1 MRVYAVIHS
10 VESLD
15 EGYSETSVK
24 FFDYAKGAWDEMQSI
39 QDSLSEWDDRCSDSF
54 DRDFGDTTAFIPR
67 IEWGE
72 TRRFIYRDDDS
83 PNQVLTFFSF
93 WRPSG
98 DWSLVYNQADNVPT
112 IAKTLAVVREMVF
125 RRGQLHDFD
134 YDLDDV
140 LEEYCDK
147 GHTLIDVDEH
157 CCHYFV
163 VSPILSDPT
172 LPF

>member
-39 QDSLSEWDDRCSDSF
+39 QDSLSEWDDQSADSF
-54 DRDFGDTTAFIPR
+54 DRDYGDSKVAIPR

-72 TRRFIYRDDDS
+72 TRRYVYNDS
-83 PNQVLTFFSF
+83 PNQVVTFFSF

-98 DWSLVYNQADNVPT
+98 NWCLVYDQVDNKPSV
-112 IAKTLAVVREMVF
+112 AKTLDVVRGMVEF
-125 RRGQLHDFD
+125 SHELTWFSELREKIAEL
-134 YDLDDV
+134 
-140 LEEYCDK
+140 CDE
-147 GHTLIDVDEH
+147 GHTMWDADEV
-157 CCHYFV
+157 CTHYFEISV
-163 VSPILSDPT
+163 FSSIHSDPT

>member
-24 FFDYAKGAWDEMQSI
+24 FFDYAKGAWEEMQSI
-39 QDSLSEWDDRCSDSF
+39 QDSLSEWDDRSSDSF
-54 DRDFGDTTAFIPR
+54 DRDFGDKTAFIPR

-72 TRRFIYRDDDS
+72 TRRYIYHDDDS
-83 PNQVLTFFSF
+83 PNQVVTFFSF

-98 DWSLVYNQADNVPT
+98 DWCLVYDQVNNEPHID
-112 IAKTLAVVREMVF
+112 KTLDVVRGMVEF
-125 RRGQLHDFD
+125 QHELTWFSELRDKIGELCDEGHTMWD
-134 YDLDDV
+134 YDDV
-140 LEEYCDK
+140 C
-147 GHTLIDVDEH
+147 T
-157 CCHYFV
+157 HYFV

>member
-24 FFDYAKGAWDEMQSI
+24 FFDYAQGAWDEMQRI
-39 QDSLSEWDDRCSDSF
+39 QDSLSEWDDRSSDSF
-54 DRDFGDTTAFIPR
+54 DRDYNDTTAFIPR

-72 TRRFIYRDDDS
+72 TRRFIYNDDDS
-83 PNQVLTFFSF
+83 PNQVVTFFSF

-98 DWSLVYNQADNVPT
+98 DWCLAYDQTDNEPHVD
-112 IAKTLAVVREMVF
+112 KTLNVVRELVF

-140 LEEYCDK
+140 LEELCEQ
-147 GHTLIDVDEH
+147 GHTLVDVDEY
-157 CCHYFV
+157 CWHYFV

>member
-24 FFDYAKGAWDEMQSI
+24 FFDYPAGAWQEMQSI
-39 QDSLSEWDDRCSDSF
+39 QESLSDWDDRNGESF
-54 DRDFGDTTAFIPR
+54 DKDYSDGTVAVPK

-72 TRRFIYRDDDS
+72 TRRYVYNDS
-83 PNQVLTFFSF
+83 PNQVVTFFSF

-98 DWSLVYNQADNVPT
+98 DWLLVYDQVNNKPSVS
-112 IAKTLAVVREMVF
+112 KTLDMVVDWIPARAEQEYYEDMMNNI
-125 RRGQLHDFD
+125 RNGEPIMWD
-134 YDLDDV
+134 YDDGCLHWFPVKNIV
-140 LEEYCDK
+140 LQDA
-147 GHTLIDVDEH
+147 D
-157 CCHYFV
+157 
-163 VSPILSDPT
+163 

>member
-24 FFDYAKGAWDEMQSI
+24 FFDYPAGAWQEMQSI
-39 QDSLSEWDDRCSDSF
+39 QDSLTDWDDRNSESF
-54 DRDFGDTTAFIPR
+54 DRDYSDGSVAVPK

-72 TRRFIYRDDDS
+72 TRRYIYNDS
-83 PNQVLTFFSF
+83 PNQVVTFFSF
-93 WRPSG
+93 WRPAG
-98 DWSLVYNQADNVPT
+98 DWCLAYDQTDNKPHVS
-112 IAKTLAVVREMVF
+112 KTLDIVRELVF

-134 YDLDDV
+134 YDLDEV
-140 LEEYCDK
+140 LEVLCDVN
-147 GHTLIDVDEH
+147 HVMVDVDEN
-157 CCHYFV
+157 CWHYFV
-163 VSPILSDPT
+163 VTNVQPDPE

>member
-24 FFDYAKGAWDEMQSI
+24 FFDYPQGAWDEMQSI
-39 QDSLSEWDDRCSDSF
+39 QDSLSEWDDRSSDSF
-54 DRDFGDTTAFIPR
+54 DRDIGDSKAIIPR

-72 TRRFIYRDDDS
+72 TRRFIYHDDDS

-98 DWSLVYNQADNVPT
+98 DWSLVYDQADNVPT
-112 IAKTLAVVREMVF
+112 IAKTLDVVRELVF

-140 LEEYCDK
+140 LEELCEQ
-147 GHTLIDVDEH
+147 GHTHIDIDEH